1 MKYTQE
7 TIVDLILN
15 GPRSSKHNCDEFDE
29 MLEDYMEIF
38 TLGMNENDSDVAYGF
53 SDWVSDLYYESWYH
67 SKSSNL
73 DVASNVKEIEMK
85 SSSLANI
92 TTRRLKMKFSE
103 EEDLEI
109 LKFLIAKKKFSET
122 KDDKIWESMENQNII
137 LRRSG
142 QSMKSRF
149 NKIIS
154 PNLTIKLLC
163 EIYTNF
169 IV

>member
-73 DVASNVKEIEMK
+73 DVISNVKENEMK

>member
-7 TIVDLILN
+7 SIVDLILN

-38 TLGMNENDSDVAYGF
+38 TLGMNEDDSDVAYDF

-67 SKSSNL
+67 SDCSNL
-73 DVASNVKEIEMK
+73 DVITIAKENEIK

-109 LKFLIAKKKFSET
+109 LKFLIEKKKFSET
-122 KDDKIWESMENQNII
+122 KDDKIWESMEKQNII

-163 EIYTNF
+163 EIYTDF

>member
-7 TIVDLILN
+7 SIIDLILN

-53 SDWVSDLYYESWYH
+53 SDWISDLYYESWYH
-67 SKSSNL
+67 SQSSNL
-73 DVASNVKEIEMK
+73 DVISNAKENEMK

-109 LKFLIAKKKFSET
+109 LKFLIEKKKFSET
-122 KDDKIWESMENQNII
+122 KDDKIWESMEKQNII

-163 EIYTNF
+163 EIYIDF
-169 IV
+169 VV

>member
-7 TIVDLILN
+7 SIVDLILN
-15 GPRSSKHNCDEFDE
+15 GPRSSEHNCDEFNE

-38 TLGMNENDSDVAYGF
+38 TLGMNENDSDVAFGF
-53 SDWVSDLYYESWYH
+53 SDWISDLYYESWYH
-67 SKSSNL
+67 SQSSNL
-73 DVASNVKEIEMK
+73 DVISNAKENEMK

-103 EEDLEI
+103 EDDIDI
-109 LKFLIAKKKFSET
+109 LKFLIEKKKFSET
-122 KDDKIWESMENQNII
+122 KDDKIWESMEKQNII

-163 EIYTNF
+163 EVYTDF
-169 IV
+169 VV

>member
-7 TIVDLILN
+7 SIVDLILN

-53 SDWVSDLYYESWYH
+53 SDWVSDLYYENWYH

-73 DVASNVKEIEMK
+73 DVISNAKENEMK
-85 SSSLANI
+85 SSSLTNI

-109 LKFLIAKKKFSET
+109 LKFLIEKKKFSET
-122 KDDKIWESMENQNII
+122 KDDKIWESMEKQNII

-163 EIYTNF
+163 EIYTDF
-169 IV
+169 IL

>member
-7 TIVDLILN
+7 SIVDLILN

-38 TLGMNENDSDVAYGF
+38 TFGMNENDSDVAYGF
-53 SDWVSDLYYESWYH
+53 SDWVSELYYESWYH

-73 DVASNVKEIEMK
+73 DIMSNAKENEIK
-85 SSSLANI
+85 SSSLANV
-92 TTRRLKMKFSE
+92 TTRRLKMKFSK
-103 EEDLEI
+103 EEDIEI
-109 LKFLIAKKKFSET
+109 LKFLIEKKKFSET
-122 KDDKIWESMENQNII
+122 KDDKIWESMEEQNII

-163 EIYTNF
+163 EIYTDF

>member
-7 TIVDLILN
+7 SIVDLILN
-15 GPRSSKHNCDEFDE
+15 GPRSSKYNCDEFDE

-38 TLGMNENDSDVAYGF
+38 TLGMNEDDSDVAYSF

-67 SKSSNL
+67 SKSSSL
-73 DVASNVKEIEMK
+73 DVTSNAKENEIK

-109 LKFLIAKKKFSET
+109 LKFLIQKKKFSET
-122 KDDKIWESMENQNII
+122 KDDKIWESMEEQNVI

-154 PNLTIKLLC
+154 PNLTIRLLC
-163 EIYTNF
+163 EIYTDF
-169 IV
+169 IL

>member
-1 MKYTQE
+1 MKYTKE
-7 TIVDLILN
+7 SIVDLILN

-53 SDWVSDLYYESWYH
+53 SDWVSGVYYESWYH
-67 SKSSNL
+67 SESSNL
-73 DVASNVKEIEMK
+73 GVISNAKENEMK

-109 LKFLIAKKKFSET
+109 LKFLIEKKKFSET
-122 KDDKIWESMENQNII
+122 KDDKIWESMEKQNII

-163 EIYTNF
+163 EIYADF
-169 IV
+169 VV

>member
-7 TIVDLILN
+7 SIIDLILN
-15 GPRSSKHNCDEFDE
+15 GPRSSKHDCDEFDE
-29 MLEDYMEIF
+29 MLEDYMGIF
-38 TLGMNENDSDVAYGF
+38 TLGMNENDCDVAYGF

-67 SKSSNL
+67 SKPSNL
-73 DVASNVKEIEMK
+73 DVISNAKENEMK

-109 LKFLIAKKKFSET
+109 LKFLIEKKKFSET
-122 KDDKIWESMENQNII
+122 KDDKIWESMEEQNVI

-163 EIYTNF
+163 EIYTDF
-169 IV
+169 VL

>member
-7 TIVDLILN
+7 SIVDLILN
-15 GPRSSKHNCDEFDE
+15 GPRSSEHNCDEFDE

-38 TLGMNENDSDVAYGF
+38 TLGMNEDDSDVAYGF
-53 SDWVSDLYYESWYH
+53 TDWVSDLYYETWFH
-67 SKSSNL
+67 LKSSNL
-73 DVASNVKEIEMK
+73 DVTSNAKENEMK
-85 SSSLANI
+85 SASLANI

-103 EEDLEI
+103 EEDIEI
-109 LKFLIAKKKFSET
+109 LKFLIEKRKFSET
-122 KDDKIWESMENQNII
+122 KDDKIWESMEKQNII

-163 EIYTNF
+163 EIYTDF
-169 IV
+169 VV